1 MGAVRAGIRALRL
14 HQWAKNLL
22 LFAPVVPA
30 RRLGDPE
37 VWLKGVV
44 AFFSVSLVASALYVV
59 NDLMDVEADRRHP
72 TKRLRPFASGELS
85 PRVGAMLSGALLAGG
100 LALASVAGAVP
111 GVVVYAVGSAG
122 YSLGLKR
129 FPLVDVFLLAFL
141 YTVRLIVGGEATG
154 IPVSDWLLAFA
165 VFLFLSLASMKRS
178 AELRL
183 ADQRGGEVELAG
195 RGYTTSDQSV
205 VAAMGIAGSFAA
217 AVILAL
223 YVQSDVAV
231 RGYAEPR
238 WLWGLVPLALFW
250 QLRLWLSTSRGY
262 IAGDPVDYALR
273 DRVTWLVGLCCVL
286 LTLLAARWMVF

>member
-1 MGAVRAGIRALRL
+1 M
-14 HQWAKNLL
+14 
-22 LFAPVVPA
+22 
-30 RRLGDPE
+30 
-37 VWLKGVV
+37 
-44 AFFSVSLVASALYVV
+44 
-59 NDLMDVEADRRHP
+59 
-72 TKRLRPFASGELS
+72 
-85 PRVGAMLSGALLAGG
+85 
-100 LALASVAGAVP
+100 
-111 GVVVYAVGSAG
+111 
-122 YSLGLKR
+122 
-129 FPLVDVFLLAFL
+129 
-141 YTVRLIVGGEATG
+141 
-154 IPVSDWLLAFA
+154 
-165 VFLFLSLASMKRS
+165 
-178 AELRL
+178 
-183 ADQRGGEVELAG
+183 
-195 RGYTTSDQSV
+195 